1 MNLKTTLVGVSAL
14 ALTAC
19 SNDTI
24 KPPVSDGAE
33 PPNIL
38 WIVAEDVS
46 PWMAAYGDNT
56 VATPALD
63 KMAQEGVTLLNI
75 FSPNPICSP
84 TRSALMTGQFP
95 TTIGVHNHRSSRDVR
110 GRDKITLPEGQ
121 ITLPEIFQNNGYA
134 TFNIG
139 KDDYNF
145 AYDRRALFSEGPN
158 GVEGHIGGL
167 KGPEFDWAALA
178 AGKPFFGQIQL
189 RGGKHNKLTSI
200 KIDES
205 KASLPPYYPDT
216 KTQRKKFYDHYR
228 AIVRTDHEVAAIFD
242 QLEATGEAD
251 NTAVFFISDH
261 GMGMLR
267 HKQFIY
273 DGGVHVPVFITFPNG
288 KTFIQQNGAKRQDL
302 MSLIDLSA
310 AALEIADIPLP
321 KYFEAQ
327 KIFNKNSPQRDYI
340 PLSRDRADFTFDH
353 IRGIRTKNFK
363 YIRHK
368 YPDTPYLLP
377 SYRDRQ
383 GATKEYRALYKE
395 GKLTAEQ
402 SVLMAPTRP
411 AEELFDIKADPHEIN
426 NLASDPKYAK
436 TLHKLS
442 TTLDNWIAETGD
454 KGQVEEGD
462 EEIAVIVERWGKR
475 CTDKRCLDYVA
486 KQKNQ

>member
-1 MNLKTTLVGVSAL
+1 MALKKLLLCGCFVAL
-14 ALTAC
+14 LACTDNKSITAY
-19 SNDTI
+19 
-24 KPPVSDGAE
+24 PDGSE

-38 WIVAEDVS
+38 WIVAEDIS
-46 PWMAAYGDNT
+46 PWMAVYGDFT
-56 VATPALD
+56 VNTPALD

-95 TTIGVHNHRSSRDVR
+95 TTTGVHNHRSSRDVK
-110 GRDKITLPEGQ
+110 GRDKITLPKDQ
-121 ITLPEIFQNNGYA
+121 MTLPEIFQKNGYA

-145 AYDRRALFSEGPN
+145 AYDRRALFSEGPD

-167 KGPEFDWAALA
+167 MGPDFNWAELA
-178 AGKPFFGQIQL
+178 EGKPFFGQIQL
-189 RGGKHNKLTSI
+189 RGGKHNKLSSI
-200 KIDES
+200 KVDES

-216 KTQRKKFYDHYR
+216 ATQRKKFYDHYR
-228 AIVRTDHEVAAIFD
+228 SIVRTDQEVADIFD
-242 QLEATGEAD
+242 KLEETGEAN

-273 DGGVHVPVFITFPNG
+273 DGGVHVPVFITFPDG
-288 KTFIQQNGAKRQDL
+288 KEFIRQNGSKREEL

-310 AALEIADIPLP
+310 AALEIAKIPMP
-321 KYFEAQ
+321 KYFEA
-327 KIFNKNSPQRDYI
+327 KTIFNADSQERDYI
-340 PLSRDRADFTFDH
+340 PLSRDRADYTFDH
-353 IRGIRTKNFK
+353 IRGIRTKKFK

-368 YPDTPYLLP
+368 FPNTPYLLP

-383 GATKEYRALYKE
+383 GATKEYRTLYEK
-395 GKLTAEQ
+395 GQLTAVQ

-411 AEELFDIKADPHEIN
+411 AEELFDITADPHEIR
-426 NLASDPKYAK
+426 NLAKDPEYAE
-436 TLHKLS
+436 TLKNLRA
-442 TTLDNWIAETGD
+442 TLDDWISKTGD
-454 KGQVEEGD
+454 KGQFEESD

-475 CTDKRCLDYVA
+475 CTDKRCVDYVS
-486 KQKNQ
+486 KNGNK